1 MKTIFTIL
9 LSLTVLIFVSCG
21 SSDDTTEN
29 LDDIPLDSIL
39 TDDALEISEG
49 AMEEIIQNISSPVE
63 MAALIKAVGVPFS
76 KQYLCP
82 TENIEDY
89 NTNFKKALGLGIMG
103 ADLGYLN
110 IYSRTSQVV
119 TYITAIKKLAD
130 GIKVGQFFDFATL
143 KRLATNNENIDSLMY
158 ISVNSFNRMDA
169 YLRENKRSDLSALI
183 VTGVWIEGMY
193 LATQVVKEKPN
204 KDIAERIGEQKVILD
219 ELLLILKNYKSNH
232 DFADLIKDIE
242 DIQSAFDGV
251 EILYEVGEP
260 ETVERDGKLVIIQN
274 ETSVVK
280 INEEQLSEIIAKVAR
295 VRKKV
300 TNL

>member
-9 LSLTVLIFVSCG
+9 LSLTVLILVGCG

-219 ELLLILKNYKSNH
+219 ELLLILKNYKSNE

-242 DIQSAFDGV
+242 DIQSAFEGV